1 MNIFKNNRRLSY
13 LTLWLQNTSITLI
26 STTPGRHL
34 QVLRS
39 DFPSQPHCHCG
50 HFFHS
55 VTEIFFPSN
64 LFHCLIPDPNHL
76 MSRQFPACLSSHWVC
91 VFLLGA
97 ELFSVVFSML
107 THMGMKAWAWIHGPL
122 LSDILTGMCIYHL
135 LLNYLLLVEIC
146 VVSKTFKSIT
156 ESSKIGIMQKSP
168 VCSLSPT
175 PAFTAIVITVWMPS
189 VGLIWIPWILQRGA
203 TWLPSCA
210 PLSLSLLWF
219 YSGCFLAP

>member
-13 LTLWLQNTSITLI
+13 LTLWLQNNSITLI

-76 MSRQFPACLSSHWVC
+76 MSRQFPVYLPTEFVCFCWGLNCFQLCFQCLYTWGWKPPEHGSMALCCLIFPQVC
-91 VFLLGA
+91 VYIINFL
-97 ELFSVVFSML
+97 
-107 THMGMKAWAWIHGPL
+107 TTCCL
-122 LSDILTGMCIYHL
+122 LRF
-135 LLNYLLLVEIC
+135 V
-146 VVSKTFKSIT
+146 
-156 ESSKIGIMQKSP
+156 
-168 VCSLSPT
+168 
-175 PAFTAIVITVWMPS
+175 
-189 VGLIWIPWILQRGA
+189 
-203 TWLPSCA
+203 
-210 PLSLSLLWF
+210 
-219 YSGCFLAP
+219 